1 MMAEGITLFVM
12 VVYVWGIKFLKW
24 QIFFPAAWGML
35 VSLFIYCCYCF
46 VLIKVFHY
54 SLLQYLLESDMS
66 YMEQITSMLIFNMI
80 WQILYDLPISVVGSH
95 LRKVLCGLSWDQLL
109 QLLR

>member
-1 MMAEGITLFVM
+1 MVAGLLHYLFLCVFAWMMAEGITLFVM

-80 WQILYDLPISVVGSH
+80 WQIL
-95 LRKVLCGLSWDQLL
+95 
-109 QLLR
+109 